1 MRASAAVSRR
11 GPVTARAPARWVG
24 MVTLPVDPELSDP
37 DLGSEIE
44 LLADVIDVAST
55 AATPLTEE
63 QVDDLL
69 GVAPADG
76 EPREA

>member
-1 MRASAAVSRR
+1 MVC
-11 GPVTARAPARWVG
+11 GPVPVTVRAPPRWVG

-55 AATPLTEE
+55 AARPLTEE

>member
-1 MRASAAVSRR
+1 
-11 GPVTARAPARWVG
+11 

-44 LLADVIDVAST
+44 LLADVIDAAS
-55 AATPLTEE
+55 AAPATLTEE

-69 GVAPADG
+69 GVAPA
-76 EPREA
+76 EQPREE

>member
-1 MRASAAVSRR
+1 MVWRR
-11 GPVTARAPARWVG
+11 VPVTARAPARWSG

-55 AATPLTEE
+55 APSPLTEA

-69 GVAPADG
+69 GVAPAES
-76 EPREA
+76 EPRRD

>member
-1 MRASAAVSRR
+1 MPASATVRR
-11 GPVTARAPARWVG
+11 RAPVTGRAPARWVG

-69 GVAPADG
+69 GVAPADD
-76 EPREA
+76 ETQE